1 MRVVREHPWLSA
13 GITGLIAVAT
23 LAALGVYADKGWP
36 RLAFGWATW
45 TLVMG
50 LIASSLTKAHAE

>member
-13 GITGLIAVAT
+13 GATGLVAVAA
-23 LAALGVYADKGWP
+23 LAALGVYADAGWP
-36 RLAFGWATW
+36 RMAFGWATW

-50 LIASSLTKAHAE
+50 LVLSSRTKDRAG